1 MWFLSTMSAGSSFI
15 LLGSAGFSYFK
26 ILAIC
31 IWQGK
36 QISFPLFN
44 EK

>member
-26 ILAIC
+26 ILAIY